1 MVSGVALLATSR
13 ARPMRAS
20 VAALLALTAP
30 GGCGALDH
38 GFLNAQGRVAAYERQ
53 LHIIISIV
61 LLFVAG
67 PVLLLVPL
75 FGWHYRLSN
84 STDAYRPKWA
94 FAWPIESLMWIPPIG
109 IGYRDR
115 PGFPAMVLD
124 AGRRSLLPPT
134 RRSSD

>member
-61 LLFVAG
+61 LLFVAN
-67 PVLLLVPL
+67 PVLQFSGRSFSARNYWMSTCCWSCIDPNGRGGWPIIDRLIVVPAERD
-75 FGWHYRLSN
+75 RLST
-84 STDAYRPKWA
+84 SA
-94 FAWPIESLMWIPPIG
+94 
-109 IGYRDR
+109 
-115 PGFPAMVLD
+115 
-124 AGRRSLLPPT
+124 
-134 RRSSD
+134 